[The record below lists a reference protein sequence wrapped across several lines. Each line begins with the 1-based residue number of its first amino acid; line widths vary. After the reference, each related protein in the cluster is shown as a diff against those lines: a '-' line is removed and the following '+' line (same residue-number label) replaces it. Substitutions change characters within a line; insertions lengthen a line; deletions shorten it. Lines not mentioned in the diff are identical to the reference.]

1 MDLITI
7 LLIGVGLAM
16 DAFSVS
22 ITSGIVLKKPT
33 FLQGA
38 KISFFFG
45 LFQFLMPCIG
55 YLLASSFS
63 KYITAFDHW
72 IAFVLLVFIGGKMLF
87 EAFEEKDEEEIKNPL
102 SLSTLLI
109 LSIATSIDAL
119 AVGVTFAT
127 MAVSVISASAIIGAV
142 TFLIC
147 MAGVFLG
154 KSFGS
159 RLGNRAEIAGGAV
172 LILIGIKILA
182 EHLFF

>member
-1 MDLITI
+1 
-7 LLIGVGLAM
+7 
-16 DAFSVS
+16 
-22 ITSGIVLKKPT
+22 
-33 FLQGA
+33 
-38 KISFFFG
+38 
-45 LFQFLMPCIG
+45 
-55 YLLASSFS
+55 
-63 KYITAFDHW
+63 
-72 IAFVLLVFIGGKMLF
+72 MLF